1 MERAART
8 YRLGDLQLE
17 IMKLLWKGVAS
28 RVADIRKELGGARYA
43 YTTVATMLRK
53 MEQRGLVRHRE
64 ENRIFYYEAAVSEE
78 EVTRSTTAD
87 LVERVFEGSLA
98 DAVSHLL
105 DAREV
110 SPEELD
116 RLEGLIRE
124 RRKRHTSE

>member
-17 IMKLLWKGVAS
+17 IMKLLWRGTAS
-28 RVADIRKELGGARYA
+28 RVADIRMELGRARFA

-53 MEQRGLVRHRE
+53 MERRGLVRHRE
-64 ENRIFYYEAAVSEE
+64 ESRIFYYEAAVSEE

-98 DAVSHLL
+98 EAVSHLL

>member
-1 MERAART
+1 MERGRR

-17 IMKLLWKGVAS
+17 IMKLLWKHGAL
-28 RVADIRKELGGARYA
+28 RVADVRKELGGPRFA

-53 MEQRGLVRHRE
+53 MEQRGLVVHRE
-64 ENRIFYYEAAVSEE
+64 EARIFYYAPTVSAE

-87 LVERVFEGSLA
+87 LVDRVFEGSLA

-105 DAREV
+105 DIREI

-116 RLEGLIRE
+116 RLERLIRE